1 MYYRYPGLAFNPYAV
16 EFRCPRCVD
25 NCNCTSCCNRR
36 GETYISAR
44 VGKLP
49 PPGSDEA
56 RALLDEAAAGT
67 LGFRR
72 PATPPPTRLDLPPGA
87 FFGVVYGL
95 HGQRVGQGYVDR
107 DKEHVLI
114 KARRKKVVAYIG
126 KKRVPAVVAPVP
138 PVSAPMP
145 APMLPQPAPSSSNQ
159 DASQDG
165 QAAPLPS
172 VAPVQAATER
182 QANATL
188 NEAESIPVP
197 APHESSSQASRLTPP
212 PDAPAGAPLLRPAEV
227 PRPVSSPPPVLRGR
241 LYIGKRTVLDS
252 SLYVSMKEVI
262 SRALRQE
269 DDLNLHAPQSDP
281 IPAEGGGG
289 VAPSLVEVQ
298 CAIAIA
304 LQAADDPKAAQ
315 MAAVADATMS

>member
-72 PATPPPTRLDLPPGA
+72 TATPPPTRLDLPPGA

-114 KARRKKVVAYIG
+114 KVRRKKVVAYIG
-126 KKRVPAVVAPVP
+126 KKRVPAVAVP
-138 PVSAPMP
+138 PVSAPM
-145 APMLPQPAPSSSNQ
+145 LPQSAPSSSN
-159 DASQDG
+159 QDG
-165 QAAPLPS
+165 QAAPLPGVVS
-172 VAPVQAATER
+172 VQAATER

-188 NEAESIPVP
+188 NEAESIPAP
-197 APHESSSQASRLTPP
+197 APHESSSQAPRLTPP
-212 PDAPAGAPLLRPAEV
+212 PDPPAGAPLLRPAEV
-227 PRPVSSPPPVLRGR
+227 PRPLSSPPPVLRRR
-241 LYIGKRTVLDS
+241 LYIGKRAVLDS

-262 SRALRQE
+262 SGALRRE

-281 IPAEGGGG
+281 VPAEGGGG
-289 VAPSLVEVQ
+289 VAPSLIEVQ

-315 MAAVADATMS
+315 MVAVADATMS